1 MRILLPVDGSEHCR
15 NALRFIASRQALSP
29 EKEATVELLNVQHSI
44 PEAVINALGL
54 DSVRKASQDE
64 GMKVIDAMREDA
76 SDLDVRAKVEGGEF
90 APVIVREA
98 DHMDADLIVLGCR
111 GLSAME
117 GFFVGSVSAKVIS
130 LTKRPLLLVRDKIP
144 AGAMRVGI
152 CVDHS
157 DYAHAAAEFVVNQR
171 EFFGKDAVFEVINVS
186 ETEETFHQAVEPV
199 MTVFEDAGVP
209 AERVHLK
216 GKVGDAICNYAGE
229 GKLDMLVIGSHGYGN
244 FRAAFMGSTAMRI
257 TAGCEVPLLVLKA

>member
-76 SDLDVRAKVEGGEF
+76 GDLDVRAKVEGGEF

-98 DHMDADLIVLGCR
+98 DHMDADLIVMGCR

-117 GFFVGSVSAKVIS
+117 GFFVGNVSAKVIS

-186 ETEETFHQAVEPV
+186 ETEETFHQ
-199 MTVFEDAGVP
+199 VP

>member
-54 DSVRKASQDE
+54 DSVRKA
-64 GMKVIDAMREDA
+64 
-76 SDLDVRAKVEGGEF
+76 
-90 APVIVREA
+90 
-98 DHMDADLIVLGCR
+98 DHMDADLIVMGCR

-229 GKLDMLVIGSHGYGN
+229 GKLDMLDMLVIGSHGYGN

>member
-76 SDLDVRAKVEGGEF
+76 GDLDVRAKVEGGEF

-98 DHMDADLIVLGCR
+98 DHMDADLIVMGSR
-111 GLSAME
+111 GLGPLKGLFM
-117 GFFVGSVSAKVIS
+117 GSVSSYVV
-130 LTKRPLLLVRDKIP
+130 T
-144 AGAMRVGI
+144 
-152 CVDHS
+152 HS
-157 DYAHAAAEFVVNQR
+157 VC
-171 EFFGKDAVFEVINVS
+171 
-186 ETEETFHQAVEPV
+186 PV
-199 MTVFEDAGVP
+199 LIV
-209 AERVHLK
+209 K
-216 GKVGDAICNYAGE
+216 
-229 GKLDMLVIGSHGYGN
+229 
-244 FRAAFMGSTAMRI
+244 
-257 TAGCEVPLLVLKA
+257 

>member
-1 MRILLPVDGSEHCR
+1 M
-15 NALRFIASRQALSP
+15 
-29 EKEATVELLNVQHSI
+29 
-44 PEAVINALGL
+44 INALGL

-76 SDLDVRAKVEGGEF
+76 GDLDVRAKVEGGEF

-98 DHMDADLIVLGCR
+98 DHMDADLIVMGCR

-244 FRAAFMGSTAMRI
+244 FRPPSWAPPPCASPPAAKCPARPQGLKDLCAPESRRAQH
-257 TAGCEVPLLVLKA
+257 LKANVPAPSGEPALFVSSARKGPPPCPACTRR

>member
-1 MRILLPVDGSEHCR
+1 MRILLPVDGSRHSR
-15 NALRFIASRQALSP
+15 NALRFLAARQALSP
-29 EKEATVELLNVQHSI
+29 DTEATVELLNVQHSV

-54 DSVRKASQDE
+54 ESFREACQNE
-64 GMKVIDAMREDA
+64 GKKIIESMREDA
-76 SDLDVRAKVEGGEF
+76 GSLDIREKVEGGEF
-90 APVIVREA
+90 APVIAREA
-98 DHMDADLIVLGCR
+98 DHMDADLIVMGCR

-117 GFFVGSVSAKVIS
+117 GLFVGSVSAKVIS

-144 AGAMRVGI
+144 EGPMRVGI
-152 CVDHS
+152 CVDYS

-171 EFFGKDAVFEVINVS
+171 EFFGQDAVFEVINVS
-186 ETEETFHQAVEPV
+186 DTLESFHQAVEPV
-199 MTVFEDAGVP
+199 MSIFDDAKIP

-216 GKVGDAICNYAGE
+216 GNVGEAICTHAAE
-229 GKLDMLVIGSHGYGN
+229 GLDMLVIGSHGYGN

>member
-64 GMKVIDAMREDA
+64 GMKVIDAMLNKIKSPA
-76 SDLDVRAKVEGGEF
+76 LL
-90 APVIVREA
+90 IVREA
-98 DHMDADLIVLGCR
+98 DHRDADLIVIGCR